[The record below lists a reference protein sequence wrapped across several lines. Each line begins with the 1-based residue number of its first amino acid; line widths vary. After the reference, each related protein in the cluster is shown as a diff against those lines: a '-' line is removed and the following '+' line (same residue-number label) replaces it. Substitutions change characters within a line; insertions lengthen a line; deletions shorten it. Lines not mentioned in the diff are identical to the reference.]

1 MSIIVTVYIDVLV
14 ILNLFINYF
23 LIRSSALVM
32 RRGISAKRCL
42 LAAAVGAVG
51 SLVILLPELPF
62 FVIALEKIA
71 IGAVITFAAFG
82 RQKPLDFTVC
92 ALFFLLISFVYA
104 GLMTALWTF
113 CAPYGMVFGN
123 GVAYF
128 NIPIAAIFAFTA
140 AAYFAIRL
148 VRFFADR
155 RLRCAKICNVKITAK
170 GTEITL
176 RGLCDTGNGL
186 CDIFSGKPV
195 IVCRSDKLTAIT
207 PKAARDFLNG
217 ILDENGD
224 LRLIPCRTV
233 TSETMLPIFK
243 ADAITVDGKPADALV
258 GVTNNNL
265 GSNIDC
271 IFDPKIISM

>member
-1 MSIIVTVYIDVLV
+1 MTVYIDVLV

-62 FVIALEKIA
+62 IVIALEKIA

-82 RQKPLDFTVC
+82 RQKPVDFAVC

-128 NIPIAAIFAFTA
+128 NIPLAAIFAFTA
-140 AAYFAIRL
+140 AGYFAVRL

-155 RLRCAKICNVKITAK
+155 RLKCAKICNVKITAN

-195 IVCRSDKLTAIT
+195 IVCRYDKIAAIT
-207 PKAARDFLNG
+207 PESAGDFLNG
-217 ILDENGD
+217 ILDESGE

-243 ADAITVDGKPADALV
+243 IEEITVDGKPADALI
-258 GVTNNNL
+258 GVTKNNL
-265 GSNIDC
+265 GSDIDC